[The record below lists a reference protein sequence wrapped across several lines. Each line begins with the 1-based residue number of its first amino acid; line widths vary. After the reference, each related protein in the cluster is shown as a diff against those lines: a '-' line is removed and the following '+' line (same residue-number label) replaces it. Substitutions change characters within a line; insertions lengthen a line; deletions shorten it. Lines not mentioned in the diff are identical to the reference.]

1 MAVSWVRTEIKRRW
15 PKTAEVEAAAVDVL
29 TRYGKAAVVEVRR
42 DIWHAGRFVYRGL
55 RPRPLRSKSG
65 EAWMFRLDLRASA
78 APALVLDNPAINRS
92 GKPYARYVHLA
103 GRRDPLINEV
113 HDYVEQDLAPRIGE
127 AMARAYERLALTAGT
142 ETRSKTWSA

>member
-1 MAVSWVRTEIKRRW
+1 MR
-15 PKTAEVEAAAVDVL
+15 
-29 TRYGKAAVVEVRR
+29 
-42 DIWHAGRFVYRGL
+42 
-55 RPRPLRSKSG
+55 
-65 EAWMFRLDLRASA
+65 
-78 APALVLDNPAINRS
+78 
-92 GKPYARYVHLA
+92 LA